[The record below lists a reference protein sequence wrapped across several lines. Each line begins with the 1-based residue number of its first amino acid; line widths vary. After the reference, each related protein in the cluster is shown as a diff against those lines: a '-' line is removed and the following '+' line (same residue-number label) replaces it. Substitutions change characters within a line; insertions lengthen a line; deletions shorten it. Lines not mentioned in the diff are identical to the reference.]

1 MMTTLI
7 IARHCESTWHVEGRL
22 AGQRDEAVLTGKG
35 KTDALELA
43 KKLESFNIDSIY
55 SSKLKRAVQ
64 TAEIIGRYLK
74 KSVNLSPALN
84 ERSWGVLEGKFD
96 SEIQKE
102 MKNRFTFIPPKG
114 ESFPV
119 FVERIT
125 NTLVEIL
132 EQQNNSTIL
141 IVTHGGVKEAFEMLF
156 KTLKPNN
163 LDDLAIIVTGLDA
176 NVIKRL
182 QKSYN

>member
-1 MMTTLI
+1 MTTLI
-7 IARHCESTWHVEGRL
+7 IARHCESTWHIEGRL
-22 AGQRDEAVLTGKG
+22 AGQQDEAVLTGKG
-35 KTDALELA
+35 RTDAIELA
-43 KKLESFNIDSIY
+43 KKLNNFNIDSIY

-64 TAEIIGRYLK
+64 TAEIIGKYLN

-84 ERSWGVLEGKFD
+84 EGSWGVLEGKFD

-102 MKNRFTFIPPKG
+102 MENGFTFVPPKG

-119 FVERIT
+119 FVKRIT
-125 NTLVEIL
+125 NTLLEIL
-132 EQQNNSTIL
+132 EQQDHNTIL
-141 IVTHGGVKEAFEMLF
+141 IVTHSGVKEAFEMLF

-163 LDDLAIIVTGLDA
+163 LDDLPIIVTGLDA
-176 NVIKRL
+176 NVIKSL

>member
-1 MMTTLI
+1 MTTLI
-7 IARHCESTWHVEGRL
+7 IARHCESTWHIEGRL
-22 AGQRDEAVLTGKG
+22 AGQQDEAVLTGKG
-35 KTDALELA
+35 RADALELA
-43 KKLESFNIDSIY
+43 KKLESFNIGSIY

-64 TAEIIGRYLK
+64 TAQIIGRYLN
-74 KSVNLSPALN
+74 KSVSLNSALN
-84 ERSWGVLEGKFD
+84 ERSWGILEGKFD
-96 SEIQKE
+96 SETQKDME
-102 MKNRFTFIPPKG
+102 NRFTFIPPEG

-132 EQQNNSTIL
+132 EQQNSSTIL
-141 IVTHGGVKEAFEMLF
+141 IVTHGGVKEVFEILF

-163 LDDLAIIVTGLDA
+163 LDDLAIIVTGVDA